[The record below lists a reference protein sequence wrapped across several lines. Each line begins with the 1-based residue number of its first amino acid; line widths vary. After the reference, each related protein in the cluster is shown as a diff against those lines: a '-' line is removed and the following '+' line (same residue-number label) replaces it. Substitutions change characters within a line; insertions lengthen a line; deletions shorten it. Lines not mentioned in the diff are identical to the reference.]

1 MKVLVTGGGG
11 FLGKALARRL
21 LERGESVR
29 SFSRGEYPELSALGV
44 EVHRGDLAD
53 PAAVAAACE
62 GMDAVFHVGAKAG
75 IWGAEKEYRL
85 ANVEGT
91 RNVLEACRKAGV
103 EKLVF
108 TSSPSVVFGGADLE
122 GVDESIPYPKRY
134 EAAYPRTKAEAERR
148 VLSANGPELLT
159 TALRPHLIWGP
170 GDNHLVPR
178 LLARSRAGALRR
190 ILGPPCRVDSTY
202 IDNAVDAHL
211 LALDRLSSPQSPP
224 AGKAY
229 FIAQD
234 EPMPLWELI
243 DRILEAAGEP
253 PVRRSVSPKAAYAAG
268 WLLETV
274 HRALGLSGEPRMTR
288 FLARELSTAHWF
300 DLSAARRDLGYCP
313 RVSTAEGLSRL
324 KESFKGY

>member
-1 MKVLVTGGGG
+1 MRVLVTGGGG
-11 FLGKALARRL
+11 FLGKALVRRL

-44 EVHRGDLAD
+44 EARRGDLAD
-53 PAAVAAACE
+53 AAAVGAACE
-62 GMDAVFHVGAKAG
+62 GMEAVFHVGAKAG
-75 IWGAEKEYRL
+75 IWGTEEEYRRS
-85 ANVEGT
+85 NVEGT
-91 RNVLEACRKAGV
+91 RNVIEACRKSGV
-103 EKLVF
+103 RKLVF
-108 TSSPSVVFGGADLE
+108 TSSPSVVFGGEDLE

-134 EAAYPRTKAEAERR
+134 EAAYPRTKAEAERMA
-148 VLSANGPELLT
+148 LSANGPGLLT

-178 LLARSRAGALRR
+178 LVARSRSGALRR
-190 ILGPPCRVDSTY
+190 VSGPPRRVDSTY

-211 LALDRLSSPQSPP
+211 AALDRLSSPQSPP

-253 PVRRSVSPKAAYAAG
+253 PVRKTISPKAAYAAG
-268 WLLETV
+268 WFLETV
-274 HRALGLSGEPRMTR
+274 HRALGLEGEPRMTR
-288 FLARELSTAHWF
+288 FLAHQLSTAHWF
-300 DLSAARRDLGYCP
+300 DLSAARRDLDYRP
-313 RVSTAEGLSRL
+313 RVSVAEGLSRL
-324 KESFKGY
+324 KESFKG

>member
-11 FLGKALARRL
+11 FLGKALVRRL

-29 SFSRGEYPELSALGV
+29 SFSRGDYPELTESGV
-44 EVHRGDLAD
+44 EVRRGDLAD

-62 GMDAVFHVGAKAG
+62 GMDAVFHAGAKAG
-75 IWGAEKEYRL
+75 IWGAEEEYRL

-103 EKLVF
+103 GKLVF

-122 GVDESIPYPKRY
+122 GVDESIPYPERY

-178 LLARSRAGALRR
+178 LVARSRAGALRR
-190 ILGPPCRVDSTY
+190 ISGPPCRVDSTY

-211 LALDRLSSPQSPP
+211 NALERLSSPDSAP

-253 PVRRSVSPKAAYAAG
+253 PVRRSVSPRAAYAAG
-268 WLLETV
+268 CALEV
-274 HRALGLSGEPRMTR
+274 LYRLLGLGGEPRMTR
-288 FLARELSTAHWF
+288 FLAHELSTAHWF

-313 RVSTAEGLSRL
+313 RVSTAEGLARL